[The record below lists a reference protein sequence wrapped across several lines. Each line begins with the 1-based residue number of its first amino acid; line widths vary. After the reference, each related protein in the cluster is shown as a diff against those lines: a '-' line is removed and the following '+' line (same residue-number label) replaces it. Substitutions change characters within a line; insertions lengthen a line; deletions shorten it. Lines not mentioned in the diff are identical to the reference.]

1 MIRTYANKIYIK
13 VDIRISEIKIMDFIF
28 FVLRLLK
35 IFYKINVSFY

>member
-13 VDIRISEIKIMDFIF
+13 VDIRISEIKVMDFIF